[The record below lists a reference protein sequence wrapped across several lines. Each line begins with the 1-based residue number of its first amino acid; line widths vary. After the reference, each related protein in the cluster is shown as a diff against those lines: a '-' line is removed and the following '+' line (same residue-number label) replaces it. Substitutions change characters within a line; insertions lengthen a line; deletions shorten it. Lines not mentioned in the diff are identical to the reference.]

1 MIKKISI
8 RIFSNI
14 ISTSDHQSNVSNVD
28 KKKSLLSYALRDF
41 KNDVNSS
48 GSKRVVRVGTWNIQV
63 FEIQTERNL
72 VFQTE

>member
-63 FEIQTERNL
+63 FEIQTEQNL

>member
-14 ISTSDHQSNVSNVD
+14 ISTSDYRSNVS
-28 KKKSLLSYALRDF
+28 KKMVVLRTMC
-41 KNDVNSS
+41 KL
-48 GSKRVVRVGTWNIQV
+48 KWREERVVRVGTWNIQV

>member
-28 KKKSLLSYALRDF
+28 KKKIFLSYALRDF

>member
-28 KKKSLLSYALRDF
+28 KKKIFLSYALRDF

-48 GSKRVVRVGTWNIQV
+48 ESKRVVRVGTWNIQV

>member
-14 ISTSDHQSNVSNVD
+14 ISTSDYHSNVS
-28 KKKSLLSYALRDF
+28 KKMVILRTMC
-41 KNDVNSS
+41 KL
-48 GSKRVVRVGTWNIQV
+48 KWREERVVRVGTWNIQV